1 MLLGGYWLSLMARA
15 RSPLQK
21 TMQRSDSSLGPLS
34 RWRNDRSLT
43 REQMALF
50 LDYEE
55 SGLAWFWATDAKG
68 YLTYIS
74 HQAAASLQVD
84 VESLIGQP
92 LNTLVDL
99 RTVSESDITADEPTG
114 KNVDFLIR
122 AKNTFTNKEARTRL
136 GDEESWWSI
145 SGRPQF
151 DANGQ
156 FTGYRGNASDVTI
169 ERRERADTTRL
180 SQFDSLTGLANRL
193 RMSTRLQIVLTGYRV
208 ANRPCSLLMLD
219 LDRFKHI
226 NDTLGH
232 PTGDALLQQV
242 AQRLQRI
249 VGSKGEIGRLGG
261 DEFQIFIPDE
271 DDRSELGSMASHII
285 QMLSQ
290 PYLIEGNSCVIGAS
304 VGIAIAPFDGEDV
317 DELVR
322 SADLAL
328 YAAKAGGRGQF
339 RFYSSDLH
347 SKAEERRLIENEL
360 RRAIPQG
367 QLELHYQPLTC
378 PETNRVKSFEALLR
392 WNHPERGWISPDMVI
407 SVAEETGL
415 IIPLGEWAI
424 RQACNDAALWPDH
437 IRVAVNVSPVQFM
450 TENLPGVIASALADS
465 GLEPN
470 RLELEITESVFL
482 GDNEGTSARF
492 KTMKEIGIRFAL
504 DDFGTGYSSLGYLR
518 DAPFDKIKIDQ
529 SFIRGAVDNSVRGN
543 AAIITAIVGLANSLG
558 METTAE
564 GIEAIDELDF
574 VRNQGVTSVQGYIYG
589 KAVPALDVLEMVER
603 GIIELTPKGP
613 SRTRANRRTV
623 LRKVGLIH
631 EEHRYVV
638 TMRDLSQTGARIQ
651 GLCDVPVGTKFEIDF
666 GDGQMASAQ
675 VRRAVDDWLGLE
687 FDEPLVS
694 DGGGGWCTRQ
704 RSPAYAKQKAKLA
717 NTGSFAKSD
726 DKVEQSKLKPK
737 RKLGTKS
744 TSRQSS
750 KAPKFKLSSEAGE

>member
-1 MLLGGYWLSLMARA
+1 MEFLKLQGKNSARIMANAQASSDYGKRRGG
-15 RSPLQK
+15 
-21 TMQRSDSSLGPLS
+21 SSLGALS
-34 RWRNDRSLT
+34 RWKNERSQS
-43 REQMALF
+43 REQIALF
-50 LDYEE
+50 LDYEK
-55 SGLAWFWATDAKG
+55 SGLAWFWATDSDGA
-68 YLTYIS
+68 LTYIS
-74 HQAAASLQVD
+74 QQAAASLEGDVD
-84 VESLIGQP
+84 ELIGRP
-92 LNTLVDL
+92 LNALVDL
-99 RTVSESDITADEPTG
+99 KTVSEAETSSDSTTG
-114 KNVDFLIR
+114 RNVEFLIR
-122 AKNTFTNKEARTRL
+122 AKNTFTNKEVRTRL
-136 GDEESWWSI
+136 GAEEAWWSI

-151 DANGQ
+151 DASGT
-156 FTGYRGNASDVTI
+156 FVGYRGNASDVTI

-193 RMSTRLQIVLTGYRV
+193 RMSTRLQILLTGYKV
-208 ANRPCSLLMLD
+208 ANRPCGLLMLD

-271 DDRSELGSMASHII
+271 EDRSELGSLASHII

-290 PYLIEGNSCVIGAS
+290 PYVIEGNSCVIGAS

-317 DELVR
+317 NDLVR

-347 SKAEERRLIENEL
+347 SRAEERRLIEDEL
-360 RRAIPQG
+360 RRAIPEG
-367 QLELHYQPLTC
+367 ALELHYQPLTC
-378 PETNRVKSFEALLR
+378 PQSNHVKSFEALLR
-392 WNHPERGWISPDMVI
+392 WNHPERGWISPDTVI

-415 IIPLGEWAI
+415 IVPLGEWAL
-424 RQACNDAALWPDH
+424 RQACDDAALWPQD

-450 TENLPGVIASALADS
+450 TENLTGVVASALANS
-465 GLEPN
+465 GLQPH

-482 GDNEGTSARF
+482 GDIEATSRRF
-492 KTMKEIGIRFAL
+492 KSLKELGIRFAL
-504 DDFGTGYSSLGYLR
+504 DDFGTGYSSLGYLC

-574 VRNQGVTSVQGYIYG
+574 VREQGVTSVQGYIYG
-589 KAVPALDVLEMVER
+589 KATPNLQVLEMVED
-603 GIIELTPKGP
+603 GIIGLAPKGP
-613 SRTRANRRTV
+613 SRTRSNRRTV

-631 EEHRYVV
+631 GDQRYEV
-638 TMRDLSQTGARIQ
+638 TMRDLSQTGARFQ
-651 GLCDVPVGTKFEIDF
+651 GISDVPVGTRFIVDF
-666 GDGQMASAQ
+666 GDGQTVGAE

-687 FDEPLVS
+687 FEEQLTS
-694 DGGGGWCTRQ
+694 DGSGDWCTRQ
-704 RSPAYAKQKAKLA
+704 RAPDQKVK
-717 NTGSFAKSD
+717 KSKILRSKKD
-726 DKVEQSKLKPK
+726 DVDSQSGLRFIKSKPK
-737 RKLGTKS
+737 QADDHKPVAKYGQGGS
-744 TSRQSS
+744 
-750 KAPKFKLSSEAGE
+750 

>member
-1 MLLGGYWLSLMARA
+1 MARTS
-15 RSPLQK
+15 RSSIEHAGK
-21 TMQRSDSSLGPLS
+21 RGGSSFASLS
-34 RWRNDRSLT
+34 RWKNDRAQT
-43 REQMALF
+43 REQIELF
-50 LDYEE
+50 LDYED
-55 SGLAWFWATDAKG
+55 SGLAWFWATDAAG
-68 YLTYIS
+68 NLTYIS
-74 HQAAASLQVD
+74 HQAAGSLQSDVD
-84 VESLIGQP
+84 FLVGKP

-99 RTVSESDITADEPTG
+99 KTVSETDITADAPTG
-114 KNVDFLIR
+114 RNVDFLIR
-122 AKNTFTNKEARTRL
+122 AKNTFTNKEVRTRL
-136 GDEESWWSI
+136 GDEEAWWSI

-151 DANGQ
+151 DANGN
-156 FTGYRGNASDVTI
+156 FSGYRGNASDVTV
-169 ERRERADTTRL
+169 ERRELADTARL
-180 SQFDSLTGLANRL
+180 SQYDSLTGLANRL
-193 RMSTRLQIVLTGYRV
+193 RMSTRLQIVLTGYKV
-208 ANRPCSLLMLD
+208 ANRPCSLMMLD

-271 DDRSELGSMASHII
+271 DDRSELGSLASHII

-317 DELVR
+317 DDLVR

-328 YAAKAGGRGQF
+328 YSAKAGGRGQF

-347 SKAEERRLIENEL
+347 SKAEERRMIENEL

-378 PETNRVKSFEALLR
+378 PKTNRVKSFEALLR
-392 WNHPERGWISPDMVI
+392 WNHPERGWISPHTVI

-415 IIPLGEWAI
+415 IIPLGEWAL
-424 RQACNDAALWPDH
+424 RQACDDASKWPDD

-450 TENLPGVIASALADS
+450 TENLPGVVASALANS
-465 GLEPN
+465 GLDPH

-482 GDNEGTSARF
+482 GDSEGTTSRF
-492 KTMKEIGIRFAL
+492 KTLKELGIRFAL

-543 AAIITAIVGLANSLG
+543 AAIITAIVGLAESLG

-564 GIEAIDELDF
+564 GIEAMDELDF
-574 VRNQGVTSVQGYIYG
+574 VRKQGVTSVQGYVYG
-589 KAVPALDVLEMVER
+589 KATPNDTVLGMVKR
-603 GIIELTPKGP
+603 KIIKLTPEGP

-623 LRKVGLIH
+623 LRKIDLIH
-631 EEHRYVV
+631 EGHSYLV
-638 TMRDLSQTGARIQ
+638 TMRDLSQTGARVQ
-651 GLCDVPVGTKFEIDF
+651 GLCDVPVGTRFVVSF
-666 GDGQMASAQ
+666 GDGQTVGAK

-687 FDEPLVS
+687 FEEPLVS
-694 DGGGGWCTRQ
+694 DGGGDWCTRQ
-704 RSPAYAKQKAKLA
+704 RSSAQDVTPDENDEATKPANGKKKRASLRKKP
-717 NTGSFAKSD
+717 AKSN
-726 DKVEQSKLKPK
+726 S
-737 RKLGTKS
+737 G
-744 TSRQSS
+744 
-750 KAPKFKLSSEAGE
+750 PKFRLASASND